1 MPDAS
6 YYIIIARK
14 NQVLLSFLN
23 IRVIVNNKEIYPL
36 LTTQPVII
44 PVEKDQLSIVITDG
58 FHFTRPLRLTYDQPG
73 YFNFE
78 VTCIVEDLQLPG
90 GSLLLVICF
99 LLALFTGFLVLKI
112 LSFLP
117 IIWFLFFYYVNR
129 KDFLQI
135 KKAGKRIKRK

>member
-1 MPDAS
+1 MPAFTEAAL
-6 YYIIIARK
+6 IA
-14 NQVLLSFLN
+14 VSAP
-23 IRVIVNNKEIYPL
+23 IA
-36 LTTQPVII
+36 VII
-44 PVEKDQLSIVITDG
+44 PVEKDQLSIVVTDG
-58 FHFTRPLRLTYDQPG
+58 FHFTRPLKLAYDQPG
-73 YFNFE
+73 YFNLE
-78 VTCIVEDLQLPG
+78 VACIVDDLQLPG

>member
-112 LSFLP
+112 LSF
-117 IIWFLFFYYVNR
+117 FLLSGFCFSTMLTGRIFY
-129 KDFLQI
+129 K
-135 KKAGKRIKRK
+135 

>member
-117 IIWFLFFYYVNR
+117 IIWFWFIDYVNR
-129 KDFLQI
+129 KDFFQI
-135 KKAGKRIKRK
+135 IKAGKRNKRK